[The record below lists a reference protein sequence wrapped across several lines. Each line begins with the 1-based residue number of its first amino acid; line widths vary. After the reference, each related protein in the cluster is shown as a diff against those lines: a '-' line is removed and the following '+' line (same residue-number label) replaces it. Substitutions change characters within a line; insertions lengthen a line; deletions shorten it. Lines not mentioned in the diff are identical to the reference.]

1 MRQLK
6 LIPKLLTC
14 CLLVTLFSSHDVKAD
29 ENIFSDVNNLTSEDT
44 LDKDTILN
52 LHNIFLA
59 CKAYWTD
66 QGPED
71 SYSLAICTLDIIK
84 NPNYGFVQSSDVMI
98 AMEPNNEESFSAFAY
113 HKENKKVWTIDANGI
128 VEQSPSKPKK
138 HRNWQGSGEI
148 SIGTN
153 ENI

>member
-14 CLLVTLFSSHDVKAD
+14 YLLVTLFSSHDVKAD
-29 ENIFSDVNNLTSEDT
+29 ENIFSDANNLTSEDT

-84 NPNYGFVQSSDVMI
+84 NPNYGFVQSSDVVVVF
-98 AMEPNNEESFSAFAY
+98 EPSNEENFSAYAF
-113 HKENKKVWTIDANGI
+113 HKKIKKVWTLDA
-128 VEQSPSKPKK
+128 
-138 HRNWQGSGEI
+138 SG
-148 SIGTN
+148 
-153 ENI
+153 NIE